1 MRSDPCAHPRV
12 PAHDK
17 NYNALLVETMDPASR
32 DRLKQIIVETGAF
45 QHSPQKPFKLAS
57 GRESP
62 VYFDMRLLCSD
73 PEGLT
78 LAATMLYEM
87 AREAGARAVGG
98 LEAGAIPIATAVSLI
113 SHIRGGATP
122 TMTSFYVRKTP
133 KEHGTRREIEGVA
146 TSPVVILDDVVTS
159 GGSALRA
166 VRAVRAAGLEC
177 AGVFCI
183 LFRGTS
189 QDMDVMEREGPFR
202 WVFTQSDFAA
212 SNQT

>member
-1 MRSDPCAHPRV
+1 
-12 PAHDK
+12 
-17 NYNALLVETMDPASR
+17 MDTTSR
-32 DRLKQIIVETGAF
+32 DRLKQIIIETGAF
-45 QHSPQKPFKLAS
+45 QYSSQKPFKLAS
-57 GRESP
+57 GRESQ

-78 LAATMLYEM
+78 LAATMLHEM
-87 AREAGARAVGG
+87 IKGVGARAVGG

-113 SHIRGGATP
+113 SHIRSETTP
-122 TMTSFYVRKTP
+122 TMASFYVRKTP
-133 KEHGTRREIEGVA
+133 KEHGTRREIEGAA

-183 LFRGTS
+183 LFRGTN
-189 QDMDVMEREGPFR
+189 QDMDTMEREGPFR
-202 WVFTQSDFAA
+202 WIFTQSDFV
-212 SNQT
+212 SSDQT